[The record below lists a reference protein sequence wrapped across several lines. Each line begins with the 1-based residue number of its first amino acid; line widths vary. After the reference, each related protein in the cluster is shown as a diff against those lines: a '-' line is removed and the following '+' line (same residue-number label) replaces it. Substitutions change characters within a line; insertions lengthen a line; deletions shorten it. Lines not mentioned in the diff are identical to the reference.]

1 MKESKFYDVQTTNGN
16 KTININNVA
25 LIESS
30 GIGTK
35 ITMDVKDE
43 NGNHISFNT
52 ILPWSTIASEISD
65 LDVLQKQL

>member
-1 MKESKFYDVQTTNGN
+1 MKESKFYDVQTTNGH

-43 NGNHISFNT
+43 NRNHISFNT